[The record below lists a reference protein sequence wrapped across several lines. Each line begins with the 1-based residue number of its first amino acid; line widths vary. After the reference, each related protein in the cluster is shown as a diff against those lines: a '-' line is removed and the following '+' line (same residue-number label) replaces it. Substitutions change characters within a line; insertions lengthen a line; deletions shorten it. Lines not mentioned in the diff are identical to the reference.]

1 MKVLV
6 VGSGAREHALVQK
19 ISASPLVTEVLA
31 APGNA
36 GIAEIA
42 RTFEDV
48 PAESVG
54 RVVELAVREAVD
66 LVVIGPEAPLVMG
79 LVDALEERDILAF
92 GPGAAAARLE
102 GSKVF
107 AKELMAEAQVPTA
120 GFRVF
125 SDDGE
130 AKAYVREVGAPI
142 VVKADG
148 LAAGKGVV
156 VASSVDEALE
166 AIEAMMVQ
174 RIYGHAGTT
183 VVIEQCM
190 KGPEISFHVLSD
202 GEGYVPLAAAQD
214 HKRLSDGDRG
224 PNTGGMGAYSPPPIF
239 DAAMEKTV
247 LSQVVEPT
255 LRVMRERGTPFR
267 GVLFVGLMI
276 VDGAP
281 QVLEYN
287 VRFGDPETEVLMA
300 RLGSDVVPLLLG
312 CAKGDLGQLSPE
324 WGAGAAMAVVLAA
337 AGYPSTPRK
346 GDPIELGAAAEH
358 ASILHAGTKRID
370 GQLVAS
376 GGRVLAV
383 TATGE
388 DVEQAAQHAYRA
400 IGEIQLEGSQYRR
413 DIGWQARPPRA
424 T

>member
-6 VGSGAREHALVQK
+6 VGSGAREHALVLK
-19 ISASPLVTEVLA
+19 IAASPLVDEVLA

-42 RTFEDV
+42 RTFESV

-66 LVVIGPEAPLVMG
+66 LVVVGPEAPLVLG
-79 LVDALEERDILAF
+79 LVDALAEHDILAF
-92 GPGAAAARLE
+92 GPSAAAAKLE

-107 AKELMAEAQVPTA
+107 SKELMAEAKVPTA
-120 GFRVF
+120 AFRVF
-125 SDDGE
+125 TDDGE

-156 VASSVDEALE
+156 VAATVDEALD

-174 RIYGHAGTT
+174 RVYGHAGAT
-183 VVIEQCM
+183 VVIESCM
-190 KGPEISFHVLSD
+190 KGPEISFHVLCD
-202 GEGYVPLAAAQD
+202 GERFVPLAAAQD

-239 DAAMEKTV
+239 DAAMQASV
-247 LSQVVEPT
+247 LAQVVEPT

-312 CAKGDLGQLSPE
+312 CARGELGALTPA

-337 AGYPSTPRK
+337 AGYPNAPRK
-346 GDPIELGAAAEH
+346 GDRITGLEAAAAH
-358 ASILHAGTKRID
+358 AQILHAGTKRID

-383 TATGE
+383 TATGD
-388 DVEQAAQHAYRA
+388 DVEMAAQRAYA
-400 IGEIQLEGSQYRR
+400 GIEQIQLEGAQYRR
-413 DIGWQARPPRA
+413 DIGWQAR
-424 T
+424 